1 MSEISERLMI
11 YHYDYLLFSLI
22 EIKSDWGYRPE
33 GDMRKNENIFL
44 YFQYLYKAI
53 ETEST
58 EGSEVKERIA
68 LYIVWLI
75 V

>member
-1 MSEISERLMI
+1 
-11 YHYDYLLFSLI
+11 
-22 EIKSDWGYRPE
+22 
-33 GDMRKNENIFL
+33 MRKNENIFL

-75 V
+75 VWLIKWTNIATVGSDVRELRDIDLIL

>member
-1 MSEISERLMI
+1 VT
-11 YHYDYLLFSLI
+11 
-22 EIKSDWGYRPE
+22 
-33 GDMRKNENIFL
+33 
-44 YFQYLYKAI
+44 

>member
-1 MSEISERLMI
+1 VT
-11 YHYDYLLFSLI
+11 
-22 EIKSDWGYRPE
+22 
-33 GDMRKNENIFL
+33 
-44 YFQYLYKAI
+44 

-68 LYIVWLI
+68 LYVVWLI